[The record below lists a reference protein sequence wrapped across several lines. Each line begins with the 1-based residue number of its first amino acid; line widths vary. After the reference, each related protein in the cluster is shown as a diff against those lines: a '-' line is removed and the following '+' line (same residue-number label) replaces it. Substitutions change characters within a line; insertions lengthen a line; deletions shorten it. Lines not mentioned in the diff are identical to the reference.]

1 MAKTKSKKVIIKDV
15 EKEVDNKVE
24 DKKETVKKS
33 EGQFIV
39 FTKVN
44 GITSEVKTDDIAKA
58 IMSAKP
64 ELPKTTLVIRITK
77 GKVVRDRL
85 LQLQEAK
92 RLYSNDITM
101 EMFIKNLLF

>member
-1 MAKTKSKKVIIKDV
+1 MAKTKTKKDVIKKVETKDEVV
-15 EKEVDNKVE
+15 E
-24 DKKETVKKS
+24 KKS

-39 FTKVN
+39 FTKIN
-44 GITSEVKTDDIAKA
+44 GITNQVKTDDIANA

-64 ELPKTTLVIRITK
+64 ELPKTTLVIRVTK
-77 GKVVRDRL
+77 GKVTRDRF

-92 RLYSNDITM
+92 RLYSNEITM

>member
-1 MAKTKSKKVIIKDV
+1 MAKTKTKKDVIKKVETKDEVV
-15 EKEVDNKVE
+15 EKKP
-24 DKKETVKKS
+24 

-39 FTKVN
+39 FTKIN
-44 GITSEVKTDDIAKA
+44 GITNQVKTDDIANA

-64 ELPKTTLVIRITK
+64 ELPKTTLVIRVTK
-77 GKVVRDRL
+77 GKVTRDRF

-92 RLYSNDITM
+92 RLYSNEITM

>member
-1 MAKTKSKKVIIKDV
+1 MAKTKTRKDV
-15 EKEVDNKVE
+15 IKKIETKVE
-24 DKKETVKKS
+24 SNEEVTPKKP

-44 GITSEVKTDDIAKA
+44 GIANQIRTDDIANA
-58 IMSAKP
+58 IMAMKP
-64 ELPKTTLVIRITK
+64 ELPKTTLVIRVTK
-77 GKVVRDRL
+77 GKVIRDRL

-92 RLYSNDITM
+92 RLYSNEITM